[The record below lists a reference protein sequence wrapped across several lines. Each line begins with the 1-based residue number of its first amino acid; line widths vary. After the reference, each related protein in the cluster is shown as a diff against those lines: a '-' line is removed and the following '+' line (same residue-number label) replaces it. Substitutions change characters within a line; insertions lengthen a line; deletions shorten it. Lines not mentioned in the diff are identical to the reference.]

1 MRERLGLEGRVHLL
15 GAADRATVARLYR
28 GARLVACPSRWE
40 GLPLVCLEA
49 MASGRAVVAS
59 RVDGIPDAVGDGET
73 GLLVQPEDPVALA
86 GALRALLDDGPR
98 RERLG
103 ARGRALV
110 CDELTWASVA
120 ERYLAVLADAMAAP

>member
-1 MRERLGLEGRVHLL
+1 
-15 GAADRATVARLYR
+15 
-28 GARLVACPSRWE
+28 
-40 GLPLVCLEA
+40 

-98 RERLG
+98 RERLR
-103 ARGRALV
+103 ARGRARP
-110 CDELTWASVA
+110 CGQLTRAGG
-120 ERYLAVLADAMAAP
+120 APRHPGALPPDQGAPPTGFLPPLPPPHSG

>member
-1 MRERLGLEGRVHLL
+1 
-15 GAADRATVARLYR
+15 
-28 GARLVACPSRWE
+28 
-40 GLPLVCLEA
+40 

-73 GLLVQPEDPVALA
+73 GLLVPPEDPVALA
-86 GALRALLDDGPR
+86 GALRALLAGGAR

-110 CDELTWASVA
+110 CDELIWASVA
-120 ERYLAVLADAMAAP
+120 ECSMVVLAGGVGVCLTCWMRVLPTYYAG